1 MRFGETLKEERER
14 RGIALDEISVATRVS
29 LRNLHALEDER
40 FEDLP
45 GGVFNRGIVRSYARF
60 CGMDEDTAVSA
71 YTDAVRDHGLNPEAN
86 SADWVTFAEN
96 VQRNRINLKP
106 ERRIRWVGVA
116 AMCLGVLLLAAAV
129 FALLAYQGVVPV
141 PPRLQSLLHRSAR
154 ITHPQTAP
162 KNTQALPDGTAP
174 PSDTP

>member
-1 MRFGETLKEERER
+1 MRFGETLKGERER

-71 YTDAVRDHGLNPEAN
+71 YTDAVRGHGLNPELDT
-86 SADWVTFAEN
+86 ADWVTFAEN
-96 VQRNRINLKP
+96 VQKNRVNLRP

-116 AMCLGVLLLAAAV
+116 AMCFGLLVLAAAV
-129 FALLAYQGVVPV
+129 FALLAYRGVVPV
-141 PPRLQSLLHRSAR
+141 PSRLQSLLHRSTR
-154 ITHPQTAP
+154 ISHPHTAP
-162 KNTQALPDGTAP
+162 KNTQSPPDRDAT